1 MGKSSLFDEF
11 VASIP
16 EDVKREVDLAFA
28 INDRIHALLGS
39 SGMTQRELAQKM
51 GKKESEVS
59 KLLSGTHN
67 FTMRTL
73 AKLEAALGGD
83 IIVAASE
90 EKRREAMWVVSINPH
105 EDRATVAYG
114 ESIRPSERLTTTFFS

>member
-105 EDRATVAYG
+105 EDRSTVAYG